1 MLLPSAAQWRAR
13 RRPDAQIRHGI
24 ARPVCWPRLPPRRTI
39 PNKPIRIIVS
49 FGPGGG
55 ADIVGRILGQSL
67 QEKLGQP
74 VVIENK
80 PGAGGTIGNE
90 LVARAEKDGYTLG
103 IMTAGQII
111 AAVMNKSLRYDTAT
125 AFEPIAMVATASLI
139 IVTRPD
145 FPASNAKELVAQAK
159 ANPGKISVASPGF
172 GATQHMSAELFRQT
186 AGIEMLHVPFRTSPE
201 AITAVLGKQVDILF
215 DTVLAVLG
223 QVQSGQLKAIA
234 VTGKDRFPDG
244 AGRAA
249 GDRVRPAAGL
259 RRHHLVR
266 RVRAARHPPEVVAKL
281 NKVLNEGIQEPAVR
295 ERLIK
300 AGVAVQGSSAEAF
313 GKFMADE
320 LARWNKVREA
330 AGISAE
336 RSELPYSVALRVRA
350 WLQPSRVCG
359 SFFFRIAPATTLRST
374 SAVPPPIVNMRTS
387 RAMRSSGS
395 SRE

>member
-1 MLLPSAAQWRAR
+1 MLKFIIAVLAACLVAA
-13 RRPDAQIRHGI
+13 PATAQDY
-24 ARPVCWPRLPPRRTI
+24 
-39 PNKPIRIIVS
+39 PNKPIRLIVS

-55 ADIVGRILGQSL
+55 ADIVGRILGQAIS
-67 QEKLGQP
+67 EKLGQP

-80 PGAGGTIGNE
+80 PGAAGTLGNE

-125 AFEPIAMVATASLI
+125 AFEPISMVATASLI

-201 AITAVLGKQVDILF
+201 AITAVLGKQVDVLF

-234 VTGKDRFPDG
+234 VTGAERFPVVPD
-244 AGRAA
+244 
-249 GDRVRPAAGL
+249 VPPAVESGVVPGYDVTTWYGFFAPRGT
-259 RRHHLVR
+259 
-266 RVRAARHPPEVVAKL
+266 PPEVVGKL
-281 NKVLNEGIQEPAVR
+281 NKVLNDAIKDPAVR
-295 ERLIK
+295 EKLIK
-300 AGVAVQGSSAEAF
+300 AGVAVQGSTPAEF
-313 GKFMADE
+313 GKFMAGE

-330 AGISAE
+330 AGIA
-336 RSELPYSVALRVRA
+336 
-350 WLQPSRVCG
+350 QQ
-359 SFFFRIAPATTLRST
+359 
-374 SAVPPPIVNMRTS
+374 
-387 RAMRSSGS
+387 
-395 SRE
+395 